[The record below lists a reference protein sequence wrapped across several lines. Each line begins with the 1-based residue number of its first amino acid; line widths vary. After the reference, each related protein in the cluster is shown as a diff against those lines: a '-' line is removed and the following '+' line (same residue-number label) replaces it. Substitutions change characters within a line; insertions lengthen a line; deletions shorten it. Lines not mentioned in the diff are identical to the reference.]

1 MMSFKSSVRT
11 LLSNRNLM
19 AVTLA
24 QSMSMFAMFLWR
36 PFWSLYILELGG
48 STSILGALTTLQS
61 FTRLILQLP
70 GGMLA
75 DRFGRRRVILVSSLF
90 GFLPPLIFR
99 FSTHWTMLIPGII
112 ASSLSA
118 LAIPASNALI
128 AESLPPEKR
137 ATGFGA
143 YTMSWYLFI
152 VVAYPIGGYI
162 MDTMGVVPGVHLGLI
177 ITLLVLVPIFLIKWR
192 FITETLKPG
201 LDVKEEG
208 ERSRR
213 KPFLSQVKSAPRQIW
228 VLLVVAILSSFG
240 FQVFWSYV
248 VVYSIEILGF
258 SKMQWSI
265 ASIASNL
272 VAACFMMPSGFLSDR
287 ARRKPYIILSQLLV
301 SLGSLGY
308 VFSTSFYGLVFTRI
322 VGGVGEGLGGNVMGS
337 VGGPVW
343 QALVTDVA
351 PAEFRGSILGLMGTF
366 TGFFCTP
373 APLVGGFLYENVSSQ
388 SPFFMGA
395 ALGLLGS
402 VIFTIFVK
410 EPERELKINSS
421 EEGTALPS

>member
-1 MMSFKSSVRT
+1 
-11 LLSNRNLM
+11 
-19 AVTLA
+19 
-24 QSMSMFAMFLWR
+24 
-36 PFWSLYILELGG
+36 
-48 STSILGALTTLQS
+48 
-61 FTRLILQLP
+61 
-70 GGMLA
+70 
-75 DRFGRRRVILVSSLF
+75 
-90 GFLPPLIFR
+90 
-99 FSTHWTMLIPGII
+99 
-112 ASSLSA
+112 
-118 LAIPASNALI
+118 
-128 AESLPPEKR
+128 
-137 ATGFGA
+137 
-143 YTMSWYLFI
+143 
-152 VVAYPIGGYI
+152 
-162 MDTMGVVPGVHLGLI
+162 MDTMSVVPGVHLGLMF
-177 ITLLVLVPIFLIKWR
+177 TLLVLVPIFLIKWR

-248 VVYSIEILGF
+248 VVYSIEVLVF

-287 ARRKPYIILSQLLV
+287 ARRKPYIVLSQLLV

-410 EPERELKINSS
+410 EPERLPKINSS
-421 EEGTALPS
+421 EEDTALSS